1 MREQERKTTWVT
13 WLGMHLLFVVYSM
26 STVISRKIGGAE
38 LFSREFLWGYFLIF
52 LCLGIYALGWQQVL
66 KRVSLSQAFANKA
79 VTVIWGLF
87 WGWTLFGENI
97 TWPRLAGAALIIAG
111 VLLFARDEAETEGK
125 VGAR

>member
-1 MREQERKTTWVT
+1 MREQERKTTWMT

-38 LFSREFLWGYFLIF
+38 IFSREFLWGYFLIF

-87 WGWTLFGENI
+87 WGWTLFGEHI

-111 VLLFARDEAETEGK
+111 VLLFAGDEAETEGK